1 MDDLGAQHTLVRGD
15 REPAA
20 TTTPSKRTDS
30 GAPHRYSFGST
41 AAIVTSMG
49 IIVGFDAATM
59 PRASVITSLLVIAL
73 ADNISDSLSIHVYQE
88 SERLE
93 SRAAFRATLSNFA
106 ARLLVALSF
115 VAVVA
120 LLPPGW
126 TVPAALVWGAS
137 LLAVLSIS
145 VARVR
150 HVRPWIEI
158 LKHIGVAALVI
169 AVSRAAAA
177 AIFALAS

>member
-1 MDDLGAQHTLVRGD
+1 MNDLGAHPVLARGD
-15 REPAA
+15 PKPAVVTAPPERE
-20 TTTPSKRTDS
+20 SKGS
-30 GAPHRYSFGST
+30 PHRYSFGST

-49 IIVGFDAATM
+49 IIVGFDAVTM
-59 PRASVITSLLVIAL
+59 PRASVITSLLVIAF

-93 SRAAFRATLSNFA
+93 SRAAFRATLTNFF

-115 VAVVA
+115 VALVA
-120 LLPPGW
+120 LLPSRW

-137 LLAVLSIS
+137 LLAALSLS

-150 HVRPWIEI
+150 HVSPWIEI
-158 LKHIGVAALVI
+158 VKHVAIAALVI

-177 AIFALAS
+177 AISALAA